1 MSFLSVFL
9 FYGCICI
16 LELEVIMVYLK
27 VSFDLYVPR
36 VFSVMRLYLMPA
48 DLWLHSL
55 VYQQGLTR
63 ESVWVGIPHW
73 APCGISQV
81 FLRNLK
87 MSKSQQVVS
96 LGPCKFPRE
105 GPLLFYLCAVNFI
118 VRVCHSQEGSEILFN
133 LATLNLVLFV
143 IQG

>member
-36 VFSVMRLYLMPA
+36 VFSMMRLYLMPA

-73 APCGISQV
+73 ASLWYKPGFLKEPQNVKESTGRLFGTLQV
-81 FLRNLK
+81 PQRRSSTILPVCCELHRQGL
-87 MSKSQQVVS
+87 
-96 LGPCKFPRE
+96 
-105 GPLLFYLCAVNFI
+105 PLTRGL
-118 VRVCHSQEGSEILFN
+118 
-133 LATLNLVLFV
+133 
-143 IQG
+143 